1 MLIPLAAGL
10 VIQNLFSVLDHS
22 VLDPLTVPVINFL
35 TLPIFT
41 VSSDVTY
48 QIRLIEFPVPLFFL
62 TKLKFGPLLMS
73 LDF

>member
-1 MLIPLAAGL
+1 MLIPLAVGL
-10 VIQNLFSVLDHS
+10 VIQNLFSVLDHA
-22 VLDPLTVPVINFL
+22 DPLTVPVINFL

-48 QIRLIEFPVPLFFL
+48 QIRLIEFPVPCFFL